1 MFSEKTAKI
10 LSIIGV
16 VFLIVSAIIFVLFGN
31 WEFSAILDEAKIGQ
45 FGDFVGGVIGSLFAF
60 VGVILYY
67 VALKAQ
73 HEDVRTNKNALELQM
88 KALNQQIEEFKAQ
101 TEELQETRKVYEE
114 QTKLYREQTSY
125 YKQQVIELKNQTQIS
140 HLKRFDSCF
149 YNLLDVFT
157 NIKKECANDIK
168 EFLVELRNHT
178 YSKDINEK
186 CKEIIALYEDLF
198 YKKTAT
204 LSRFFKTTYRLMK
217 LIETAKIETEE
228 KKQYAKIL
236 RSQFTL
242 DELSILYYYFFSE
255 IETDAKTFALT
266 YNMLNGLTIFDKIE
280 LQINLQ
286 NERTQLLKY
295 YNEIA
300 GVFDTNLNHYTD
312 IEGDDICISKELS
325 FLDIKSLYELN
336 ISDDLFCFSMIYSLK
351 VWKEQKTITIEDNIH
366 YIKMLIYDYFF
377 LRKFN
382 HPQDIIKDSKTED
395 DNNLTICFKVELNT
409 YKL

>member
-125 YKQQVIELKNQTQIS
+125 YKQQVIELKSQTQIS

-149 YNLLDVFT
+149 LLV
-157 NIKKECANDIK
+157 
-168 EFLVELRNHT
+168 VR
-178 YSKDINEK
+178 
-186 CKEIIALYEDLF
+186 
-198 YKKTAT
+198 
-204 LSRFFKTTYRLMK
+204 
-217 LIETAKIETEE
+217 
-228 KKQYAKIL
+228 
-236 RSQFTL
+236 
-242 DELSILYYYFFSE
+242 
-255 IETDAKTFALT
+255 
-266 YNMLNGLTIFDKIE
+266 
-280 LQINLQ
+280 
-286 NERTQLLKY
+286 
-295 YNEIA
+295 
-300 GVFDTNLNHYTD
+300 
-312 IEGDDICISKELS
+312 
-325 FLDIKSLYELN
+325 
-336 ISDDLFCFSMIYSLK
+336 
-351 VWKEQKTITIEDNIH
+351 
-366 YIKMLIYDYFF
+366 KMYLCC
-377 LRKFN
+377 
-382 HPQDIIKDSKTED
+382 S
-395 DNNLTICFKVELNT
+395 
-409 YKL
+409 